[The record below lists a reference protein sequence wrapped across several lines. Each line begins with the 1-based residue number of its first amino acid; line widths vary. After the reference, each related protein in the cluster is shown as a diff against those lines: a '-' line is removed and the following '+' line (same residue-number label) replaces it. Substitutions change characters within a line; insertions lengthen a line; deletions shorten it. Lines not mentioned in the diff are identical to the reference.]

1 MNFFIENQ
9 FFHFDL
15 PWKQPML
22 HSFVHVFSLAYFPMG
37 EVWRKS
43 NIENSLIHFQ
53 YGSVQYYFVYVR
65 LEKRVFESRVTFIIY
80 FANKIWFFQYFDN
93 WNDTFS
99 NCFSHLHHPMSLDCF
114 WVSDQPLE
122 WQIHWRHW
130 GEHFH
135 HLILILLFLGEMMP
149 SNAYGSFSLLLKVS

>member
-1 MNFFIENQ
+1 MFPFLPWVFFWAIYCLFWADSLQRQLEHDNNKTFKSISTLFFYLNMQRMNFFIENQ

-43 NIENSLIHFQ
+43 NIENSLIHFH

-65 LEKRVFESRVTFIIY
+65 LEKRVFKSRVTFIIY
-80 FANKIWFFQYFDN
+80 FTKKILFFRVL
-93 WNDTFS
+93 TTEMT
-99 NCFSHLHHPMSLDCF
+99 LH
-114 WVSDQPLE
+114 VS
-122 WQIHWRHW
+122 I
-130 GEHFH
+130 
-135 HLILILLFLGEMMP
+135 
-149 SNAYGSFSLLLKVS
+149 